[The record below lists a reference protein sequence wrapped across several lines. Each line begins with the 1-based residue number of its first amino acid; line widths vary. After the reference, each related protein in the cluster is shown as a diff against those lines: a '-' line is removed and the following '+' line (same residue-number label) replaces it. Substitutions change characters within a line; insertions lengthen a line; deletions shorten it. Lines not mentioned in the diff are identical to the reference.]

1 MGEGLVGTIARD
13 VSLLNLGEATSH
25 PEFAYRPE
33 TGEEL
38 YHSFA
43 GVPIVRRERAIG
55 VVAVQ
60 HAEPRRSDDAEI
72 EALQPGALVLAE
84 WLAGAGRAAK
94 ARAGPVP
101 TRAGRSARR
110 PVPHV
115 WSGPG
120 GE

>member
-60 HAEPRRSDDAEI
+60 HAEPRRYDDVEI
-72 EALQPGALVLAE
+72 EALQTVAMVPAE
-84 WLAGAGRAAK
+84 LIAGAGLADNAGAATETTRDAGSEIGRA
-94 ARAGPVP
+94 
-101 TRAGRSARR
+101 
-110 PVPHV
+110 HV
-115 WSGPG
+115 
-120 GE
+120 